1 MMENNPF
8 SNQDEEDKSKFSKAE
23 LDDDDDEDE
32 KKEKKHTPK
41 RAPGISFEKVKT
53 DEEKEKERVK
63 RLSFTDRLLESIG
76 IKPEKKEDDK
86 DKDEPKAEEKVDI
99 EDATQA
105 DKLPVE
111 LEEDNSVAIDGEAT
125 ITEQAKAGEKPL
137 DQKVLE
143 AADWEAEPV
152 TSEEKVEK
160 TEPSTPEA
168 KADFA
173 EVPVATEKDEEVE
186 IAPVEPELLETGL
199 ESESRAVPSED
210 EPHILD
216 AEEAEPETADTTTT
230 HYMAGSGWAGGAGSS
245 PWYNAAAADRAR
257 AKALEDAENQGHRA
271 GVRRGLGTG
280 LLFGWMFGRHG
291 KKKQARE
298 FEKKLKSR
306 DQEIHGL
313 KKEQSVAQQ
322 HLEAVKRT
330 QEHLQSNIASLQE
343 NAPRMPENAPNNKLT
358 AIELAKREVALK
370 ALEKSLTEKSH
381 EKLKTEIKKVLT
393 GEPVHVDEGKRVET
407 SAWHRIEVDKKTGAV
422 VKDPELAYGK
432 EFRREQKEV
441 FREDATDTE
450 DAFDQDKSDKRASST
465 VGGSAYLLGGLA
477 ATSFDHTDS
486 TYSSSKQESGLASGP
501 LIEKAIK
508 DYEKKKGV
516 LRFATS
522 PYVWLAAVLVV
533 AVLFLIG
540 ILN

>member
-8 SNQDEEDKSKFSKAE
+8 SNQDEEDKSKVSKAE
-23 LDDDDDEDE
+23 LDDDDEDE
-32 KKEKKHTPK
+32 EKEKKHVPK
-41 RAPGISFEKVKT
+41 RAPGISFEKIKT
-53 DEEKEKERVK
+53 DDEKEKERVK

-76 IKPEKKEDDK
+76 VKPEKKDK
-86 DKDEPKAEEKVDI
+86 DKVEPKAEEKVDI
-99 EDATQA
+99 KDATQG

-111 LEEDNSVAIDGEAT
+111 FEEDSSVAVGDEAR

-143 AADWEAEPV
+143 AADWEAEP
-152 TSEEKVEK
+152 TPSEEKVEK

-168 KADFA
+168 EADFA
-173 EVPVATEKDEEVE
+173 EVPVATEKDEEE
-186 IAPVEPELLETGL
+186 IEPVDPELLETGL
-199 ESESRAVPSED
+199 ESESRAEPSED
-210 EPHILD
+210 EPHILG

-230 HYMAGSGWAGGAGSS
+230 HYMAGGGWAGGAGSS
-245 PWYNAAAADRAR
+245 PWYSAAAADRAR
-257 AKALEDAENQGHRA
+257 AKALEDAENRGHRA
-271 GVRRGLGTG
+271 GVRRGLGSG

-298 FEKKLKSR
+298 FENKLKKR
-306 DQEIHGL
+306 DQEIHEL
-313 KKEQSVAQQ
+313 KKEQTATQQ

-343 NAPRMPENAPNNKLT
+343 NASRAPENAPNKKLT

-381 EKLKTEIKKVLT
+381 EKLKTETKKVLT
-393 GEPVHVDEGKRVET
+393 EEPVHVDEGKRVET

-441 FREDATDTE
+441 FREDVTDTE

-501 LIEKAIK
+501 LLEKAIK
-508 DYEKKKGV
+508 NYEKKKGV

-540 ILN
+540 MLN